1 MRRALWVAWVA
12 AVLVVGVACEQ
23 PSSQKAKSAFL
34 VRPEKIDFG
43 PSALGRTKTFKLKVA
58 NGGRASYRVEGA
70 VSSVPNVVIPPF
82 EPFTLSAGAEQELEI
97 HFTPQVEGVVQ
108 GQVEILT
115 DSGEPGEVPVNG
127 RGVKAFVEV
136 PDTALDFGN
145 VAMGMVEMRE
155 VTVRNPSDVE
165 SPLGLSIHGADADQ
179 FTAGLG
185 QSSTLAP
192 GETRVVP
199 VAYGPRRLGSAE
211 AALHVVVCEGC
222 EPAVIPMRGMGV
234 ASKLEVTPLR
244 VDFGRV
250 ALGATAEQSITVRNQ
265 GTEPLSYSGVQLLDN
280 PGGVFKVVNAPVLA
294 SGVLAAGAAVELRVA
309 FTPVALG
316 RVRDGRV
323 EIGVREQGSSA
334 PGPKVSLT
342 GEGGASCITVLPRKL
357 DYGVVA
363 EGMTATRQVQVI
375 NRCREDVLVNHLQLD
390 TLAGGYFTLAQAP
403 ASITV
408 PSGGTAEV
416 GVTFSPRSGLTA
428 PSLGQLA
435 VTVRTTASTSTEAV
449 ALTGEGRVFKPC
461 DYAPLLPARFGK
473 VPVGAEVGLGVSIRN
488 TGPEACYLAS
498 MQLAAGSDAAFT
510 AEPVENRVLE
520 PGQKATLVVRF
531 KPPAE
536 GSFSGLA
543 EAWVNHPTAGHP
555 LVPVTGE
562 GVKGC
567 FAVQPT
573 TVDFGITKLSCGP
586 RTRELIAV
594 NDCIGPVHVQGLAL
608 EQVGGEF
615 SVTSPTGFPHTIP
628 QGGRVRLSATYTP
641 VDDGDDAAAL
651 RFTLANGG
659 GEYTAGLVGRGVTK
673 AEQTDR
679 FFQESEAKVDVL
691 FVVDNSGSM
700 MEEQQS
706 LGQNFAA
713 FLTAAN
719 KASVDYRIGVT
730 TTGLDPSPGGWSECP
745 GGAQGGENGRLFP
758 VDGSRPRIIT
768 PSTPNAAGVFANNTR
783 VGVCHWNEQGL
794 DAAHRA
800 LSDPLLYQQDDPRT
814 PLAGDGNGG
823 FLREEAKLAIIFLS
837 DEEDFSSQPV
847 SFYETYFLALKGND
861 KSKLSINAI
870 VGPADLSTCP
880 TSSSSGNRYIQ
891 LAQATG
897 GAVESI
903 CTPNWAASLEKLSN
917 SAFGLNR
924 KFPLSEQPAD
934 PARIVVD
941 VNGARVPSG
950 WHYDAGTNAI
960 IFDRDAAPQAGAMV
974 EVTYPLGCN

>member
-12 AVLVVGVACEQ
+12 AAVVVAVGCER
-23 PSSQKAKSAFL
+23 PSSQKANSAFL
-34 VRPEKIDFG
+34 VRPEVIEFG
-43 PSALGRTKTFKLKVA
+43 PAALGRTKTFKLKLA

-70 VSSVPNVVIPPF
+70 VSSVPNVEIPPF
-82 EPFTLSAGAEQELEI
+82 EPFTLSAGGEQEIEV

-108 GQVEILT
+108 GMVEILT
-115 DSGEPGEVPVNG
+115 DSESSGEVPVSG

-136 PDTALDFGN
+136 PETALDFGN
-145 VAMGMVEMRE
+145 VPMGLVEMRE

-165 SPLGLSIHGADADQ
+165 SPLVMSLHGTDADQ
-179 FTAGLG
+179 FTAGVG

-192 GETRVVP
+192 GEERVVP
-199 VAYGPRRLGSAE
+199 VAYGPKRLGSAE
-211 AALHVVVCEGC
+211 AALHLVRCDGC
-222 EPAVIPMRGMGV
+222 EPVVIPLHGMGV
-234 ASKLEVTPLR
+234 ASKLEITPLR

-265 GTEPLSYSGVQLLDN
+265 GTEPLAWSGAQLLDN
-280 PGGVFKVVNAPVLA
+280 PGGVYKVVSAPTMA
-294 SGVLAAGAAVELRVA
+294 NGVLAAGAAVELRVA
-309 FTPVALG
+309 FTPAVLG
-316 RVRDGRV
+316 RARDGRV
-323 EIGVREQGSSA
+323 ELGVREQGTTA
-334 PGPKVSLT
+334 PGPKVSLA
-342 GEGGASCITVLPRKL
+342 GEGGTSCVTVLPKKL
-357 DYGVVA
+357 DFGVVA
-363 EGMTATRQVQVI
+363 EGMTGTRQVQVL
-375 NRCREDVLVNHLQLD
+375 NRCRDAVLVNNLQLD

-403 ASITV
+403 ASVTV
-408 PSGGTAEV
+408 PAGQSAFI
-416 GVTFSPRSGLTA
+416 GVTFSPRVGLKDSSA
-428 PSLGQLA
+428 GQLA
-435 VTVRTTASTSTEAV
+435 VTVRAGGATSTEGV
-449 ALTGEGRVFKPC
+449 VLSGEGRAFKPC
-461 DYAPLLPARFGK
+461 QYLVPPQLSFGK
-473 VPVGAEVGLGVSIRN
+473 VPVGASVALGVSVRN
-488 TGPEACYLAS
+488 VGTEACYLAS
-498 MQLAAGSDAAFT
+498 MQLSPASDAAFSAT
-510 AEPVENRVLE
+510 PVPNAVLE
-520 PGQKATLVVRF
+520 PGKKATLVVSF
-531 KPPAE
+531 KPELE
-536 GSFSGLA
+536 GAHSGLA

-555 LVPVTGE
+555 LVSVSGE

-573 TVDFGITKLSCGP
+573 TVDFGIAKLSCGP

-594 NDCIGPVHVQGLAL
+594 NDCVGPVTVSGMAL
-608 EQVGGEF
+608 EQEDTEF
-615 SVTSPTGFPHTIP
+615 AVTSSDAFPVAILP
-628 QGGRVRLSATYTP
+628 GSKVRLSASYTP

-651 RFTLANGG
+651 RFTLADGS
-659 GEYTAGLVGRGVTK
+659 EYTAGLVGRGVTK

-713 FLTAAN
+713 FLSAAN
-719 KASVDYRIGVT
+719 QASVDYRIGVT

-745 GGAQGGENGRLFP
+745 GGSQGGENGRLFP

-768 PSTPNAAGVFANNTR
+768 PATPNAASVFASNTR

-800 LSDPLLYQQDDPRT
+800 LSDPLLYNVDDPRT
-814 PLAGDGNGG
+814 PQASDGNGG

-870 VGPADLSTCP
+870 VGPADLGTCP

-891 LAQATG
+891 LAQSTG
-897 GAVESI
+897 GSVESI

-917 SAFGLNR
+917 SAFGPNR
-924 KFPLSEQPAD
+924 KFPLSEEPAD
-934 PARIVVD
+934 TTRIVVAVD
-941 VNGARVPSG
+941 GVPVTSG
-950 WHYDAGTNAI
+950 WEYDAGTNSI
-960 IFDRDAAPQAGAMV
+960 LFDRASAPSPGSMV

>member
-12 AVLVVGVACEQ
+12 AALVVGVACER

-34 VRPEKIDFG
+34 VRPEVIEFG
-43 PSALGRTKTFKLKVA
+43 PAALGRTKTFKLKLA

-70 VSSVPNVVIPPF
+70 VSSVPNVEIPPF
-82 EPFTLSAGAEQELEI
+82 EPFTLSAGGEQEIEI

-108 GQVEILT
+108 GMVEILT
-115 DSGEPGEVPVNG
+115 DSESGGEVPVSG

-136 PDTALDFGN
+136 PETVLDFGN
-145 VAMGMVEMRE
+145 VPMGFVEMRE
-155 VTVRNPSDVE
+155 VKVRNPSDVE
-165 SPLGLSIHGADADQ
+165 SPLVLAINGADADQ
-179 FTAGLG
+179 FTAGPG

-192 GETRVVP
+192 GEERVLP
-199 VAYGPRRLGSAE
+199 VAYAPKRLGSAE
-211 AALHVVVCEGC
+211 AELHLVRCDGC
-222 EPAVIPMRGMGV
+222 EPVVIPLRGTGI

-265 GTEPLSYSGVQLLDN
+265 GTEPLAWSGAEFLDN
-280 PGGVFKVVNAPVLA
+280 PGGVYKLVNAPVLA
-294 SGVLAAGAAVELRVA
+294 NGMLAAGATVELRVS
-309 FTPVALG
+309 FTPAALG
-316 RVRDGRV
+316 RARDGRV
-323 EIGVREQGSSA
+323 EIGVREHGSSA
-334 PGPKVSLT
+334 PGPKVSLA
-342 GEGGASCITVLPRKL
+342 GEGGTSCVTVLPKKV
-357 DYGVVA
+357 DFGVVA
-363 EGMTATRQVQVI
+363 EGMTGTREVQVF
-375 NRCREDVLVNHLQLD
+375 NRCRDAVLVSNLQLD
-390 TLAGGYFTLAQAP
+390 TVTGGYFTLAQAP
-403 ASITV
+403 ASVTV
-408 PSGGTAEV
+408 PAGQSTYL
-416 GVTFSPRSGLTA
+416 GVTFSPKAGLKAVSG
-428 PSLGQLA
+428 GRLA
-435 VTVRTTASTSTEAV
+435 VTVRAAGATSTEGV
-449 ALTGEGRVFKPC
+449 ALMGEGRVFKPC
-461 DYAPLLPARFGK
+461 EFLIPPRLSFGK
-473 VPVGAEVGLGVSIRN
+473 VPVGAQVALGVSVRN
-488 TGPEACYLAS
+488 TGAEACYLAS
-498 MQLAAGSDAAFT
+498 MSLSPASDAAFT
-510 AEPVENRVLE
+510 ANPVQNTVLE
-520 PGQKATLVVRF
+520 PGKKATLVVSF
-531 KPPAE
+531 KPEAE
-536 GSFSGLA
+536 GSYSGLA

-555 LVPVTGE
+555 LVEVTGQ

-573 TVDFGITKLSCGP
+573 TVDFGVTKLSCGP

-594 NDCIGPVHVQGLAL
+594 NDCIGPVHLSGMTL
-608 EQVGGEF
+608 EQEGEEF
-615 SVTSPTGFPHTIP
+615 AVTSQVGFPYSIP
-628 QGGRVRLSATYTP
+628 SKSSVRLTATYTP

-651 RFTLANGG
+651 RFTMDDGS
-659 GEYTAGLVGRGVTK
+659 EYTAGLVGRGVTK

-713 FLTAAN
+713 FLSAAN
-719 KASVDYRIGVT
+719 QAAVDYRIGVT

-745 GGAQGGENGRLFP
+745 GGAMGGENGRLFP

-768 PSTPNAAGVFANNTR
+768 PGTPNAAGVFASNTR

-794 DAAHRA
+794 DAAYRA
-800 LSDPLLYQQDDPRT
+800 LSDPLIYKEDDPRT
-814 PLAGDGNGG
+814 PQGADGNGG

-861 KSKLSINAI
+861 KSRLSINAI
-870 VGPADLSTCP
+870 VGPMDLGTCP
-880 TSSSSGNRYIQ
+880 TSSSSGSRYIQ

-917 SAFGLNR
+917 SAFGPNR
-924 KFPLSEQPAD
+924 KFKLSEQPAD
-934 PARIVVD
+934 PTRIVVVVD
-941 VNGARVPSG
+941 GVQVTSG
-950 WHYDAGTNAI
+950 WEYDAATNSI
-960 IFDRDAAPQAGAMV
+960 IFDRSTAPGPGSMV

>member
-1 MRRALWVAWVA
+1 M
-12 AVLVVGVACEQ
+12 VVGVACER

-34 VRPEKIDFG
+34 VRPETIEFG
-43 PSALGRTKTFKLKVA
+43 PAALGRTKSFKLKIA

-82 EPFTLSAGAEQELEI
+82 EAFTLASGAEQEIEV

-108 GQVEILT
+108 GMVEILSDSE
-115 DSGEPGEVPVNG
+115 DSGLVPVNG

-136 PDTALDFGN
+136 PETALDFGN

-165 SPLGLSIHGADADQ
+165 SPLVLAIQGADADQ
-179 FTAGLG
+179 FTAGMG
-185 QSSTLAP
+185 QSSTLLP
-192 GETRVVP
+192 GEERVVP
-199 VAYGPRRLGSAE
+199 VAYGPRRLGTAE

-222 EPAVIPMRGMGV
+222 EPAVIPLRGMGV

-280 PGGVFKVVNAPVLA
+280 PGGVFKVVNTPALS

-309 FTPVALG
+309 FTPAALG
-316 RVRDGRV
+316 RARDGRV
-323 EIGVREQGSSA
+323 EIGVREQGTSA
-334 PGPKVSLT
+334 PGPKVSLA
-342 GEGGASCITVLPRKL
+342 GEGGASCVTVLPRKV

-363 EGMTATRQVQVI
+363 EGMTATRQVQII
-375 NRCREDVLVNHLQLD
+375 NRCRDNVLVSNLQLD

-403 ASITV
+403 GSITV
-408 PSGGTAEV
+408 PASGSARV
-416 GVTFSPRSGLTA
+416 GVTFSPRAGLTA
-428 PSLGQLA
+428 PSSGQLA
-435 VTVRTTASTSTEAV
+435 VTVRTATSTSTEAV
-449 ALTGEGRVFKPC
+449 TLAGEGRVFKPC
-461 DYAPLLPARFGK
+461 VYEMPRELKFGK
-473 VPVGAEVGLGVSIRN
+473 VPVGAEVGLGVSVRN
-488 TGPEACYLAS
+488 TGTEACYLAS
-498 MQLAAGSDAAFT
+498 MQLSSDSDAVFV
-510 AEPVENRVLE
+510 AEPVQNAVLE
-520 PGQKATLVVRF
+520 PGRKATLVVRF
-531 KPPAE
+531 KPDAE
-536 GSFSGLA
+536 GVFSGLA

-555 LVPVTGE
+555 LVPVSGE

-573 TVDFGITKLSCGP
+573 TVDFGVTKLTCGP
-586 RTRELIAV
+586 RTRELLAI
-594 NDCIGPVHVQGLAL
+594 NDCIGPVRVEGMAL
-608 EQVGGEF
+608 EQVGAEF
-615 SVTSPTGFPHTIP
+615 SVSSQTAFPYTIP
-628 QGGRVRLSATYTP
+628 QGSRVRLSATYAP
-641 VDDGDDAAAL
+641 VDDGDDAAAV
-651 RFTLANGG
+651 RFTLPDGA
-659 GEYTAGLVGRGVTK
+659 EYTAGLVGRGVTK

-679 FFQESEAKVDVL
+679 FFQDSEAKVDVL

-713 FLTAAN
+713 FLSAAN
-719 KASVDYRIGVT
+719 QAAVDYRIGVT

-758 VDGSRPRIIT
+758 VDGSRPRVIT
-768 PSTPNAAGVFANNTR
+768 PATPNAASVFASNTR

-794 DAAHRA
+794 DAAFRA
-800 LSDPLLYQQDDPRT
+800 LSDPLLYKEDDPRT
-814 PLAGDGNGG
+814 ALANDGNGG

-847 SFYETYFLALKGND
+847 AFYETYFLALKGND
-861 KSKLSINAI
+861 KTKLSVNAI
-870 VGPADLSTCP
+870 VGPNDLGTCP
-880 TSSSSGNRYIQ
+880 TSSSSGSRYIQ

-917 SAFGLNR
+917 SAFGPNR
-924 KFPLSEQPAD
+924 KFTLTEQPAD
-934 PARIVVD
+934 TTKIVVD
-941 VNGARVPSG
+941 VNGIRVGSG
-950 WHYDAGTNAI
+950 WEYEASTNSI
-960 IFDRDAAPQAGAMV
+960 IFERDAAPPAGAMV

>member
-1 MRRALWVAWVA
+1 VAWVA
-12 AVLVVGVACEQ
+12 AALLVGVACDR
-23 PSSQKAKSAFL
+23 PSSQKAKSAFV
-34 VRPEKIDFG
+34 VRPEKIEFG
-43 PSALGRTKTFKLKVA
+43 PAALGRTKTLKLKVA

-82 EPFTLSAGAEQELEI
+82 EPFTLAAGAEQEIEV

-108 GQVEILT
+108 GTVEILS
-115 DSGEPGEVPVNG
+115 DAEASGEVPVNG

-136 PDTALDFGN
+136 PDTVLDFGS
-145 VAMGMVEMRE
+145 VALGLVEMRE

-165 SPLGLSIHGADADQ
+165 SPLVLAVQGVDADQ
-179 FTAGLG
+179 FTVG
-185 QSSTLAP
+185 QGASATLAP
-192 GETRVVP
+192 GEARVVS

-222 EPAVIPMRGMGV
+222 EPAVIPLRGMGI

-280 PGGVFKVVNAPVLA
+280 PGGVFRVVSAPALA
-294 SGVLAAGAAVELRVA
+294 GGVLAAGAAVEVRVA
-309 FTPVALG
+309 FTPVVTG
-316 RVRDGRV
+316 RVREGRV
-323 EIGVREQGSSA
+323 EVGVREQGSTA
-334 PGPKVSLT
+334 PGPKVALA
-342 GEGGASCITVLPRKL
+342 GEGGASCITVLPRKV

-363 EGMTATRQVQVI
+363 EGMTATRQVRVF
-375 NRCREDVLVNHLQLD
+375 NRCREDVLVNDLRLD
-390 TLAGGYFTLAQAP
+390 TLSGGFFTLARAP
-403 ASITV
+403 ASIVV
-408 PSGGTAEV
+408 PSGETAEV
-416 GVTFSPRSGLTA
+416 GVTFSPRAGLTA
-428 PSLGQLA
+428 PSTGRLA
-435 VTVRTTASTSTEAV
+435 VTVRTATTTSTEAV

-461 DYAPLLPARFGK
+461 VYAPPPPVRFGK
-473 VPVGAEVGLGVSIRN
+473 VPVGAEVGLGFSIRN
-488 TGPEACYLAS
+488 IGTEACYLAS
-498 MQLAAGSDAAFT
+498 MQLVPGSDEAFS
-510 AEPVENRVLE
+510 AQPVENQVLA

-531 KPPAE
+531 KPTAE
-536 GSFSGLA
+536 GPFSGMA
-543 EAWVNHPTAGHP
+543 EAWVNQNAPAHHP

-573 TVDFGITKLSCGP
+573 TVDFGITKLTCGP

-594 NDCIGPVHVQGLAL
+594 NDCIGPVRVDGMAL
-608 EQVGGEF
+608 EQAGEEF
-615 SVTSPTGFPHTIP
+615 RVSTQTAFPSELAP
-628 QGGRVRLSATYTP
+628 GGRVRLTATYTP

-651 RFTLANGG
+651 RFTLPDGA
-659 GEYTAGLVGRGVTK
+659 EYTAGLVGRGVAK
-673 AEQTDR
+673 GEQTDR
-679 FFQESEAKVDVL
+679 FFQESDAKVDVL

-713 FLTAAN
+713 FLSAAN
-719 KASVDYRIGVT
+719 QASVDYRIGVT

-758 VDGSRPRIIT
+758 VDGSQPRIIT
-768 PSTPNAAGVFANNTR
+768 PSTPNAAGVFASNTR

-814 PLAGDGNGG
+814 AAASDGNGG

-861 KSKLSINAI
+861 RAKLSINAI
-870 VGPADLSTCP
+870 VGPSDLSTCP
-880 TSSSSGNRYIQ
+880 TASSSGNRYIQ
-891 LAQATG
+891 LALATG
-897 GAVESI
+897 GTVESI
-903 CTPNWAASLEKLSN
+903 CTPNWAASLQKLSE

-924 KFPLSEQPAD
+924 KFPLSEEPAD
-934 PARIVVD
+934 PTLIVVD
-941 VNGARVPSG
+941 VNGVRVTTG
-950 WHYDAGTNAI
+950 WRYDAGTNAVL
-960 IFDRDAAPQAGAMV
+960 FDREAAPQAGAMV

>member
-12 AVLVVGVACEQ
+12 AALVVGVACER

-34 VRPEKIDFG
+34 VRPEAIEFG
-43 PSALGRTKTFKLKVA
+43 PAALGRTKAFKLKIA

-82 EPFTLSAGAEQELEI
+82 EPFTLSAGGEQEIEV

-108 GQVEILT
+108 GMVEILSDSE
-115 DSGEPGEVPVNG
+115 DSGLVPVNG

-136 PDTALDFGN
+136 PETALDFGN

-165 SPLGLSIHGADADQ
+165 SPLVLSIQGTDADQ
-179 FTAGLG
+179 FTAGMG
-185 QSSTLAP
+185 QSSTLAA
-192 GETRVVP
+192 GEERVVP
-199 VAYGPRRLGSAE
+199 VAFGPRRLGSAE

-222 EPAVIPMRGMGV
+222 EPAVIPLRGLGV
-234 ASKLEVTPLR
+234 ASKLEITPLR

-265 GTEPLSYSGVQLLDN
+265 GTEALSYSGVQLLDN
-280 PGGVFKVVNAPVLA
+280 PGGVFKVVNAPALA
-294 SGVLAAGAAVELRVA
+294 SGVLAAGATVELRVA
-309 FTPVALG
+309 FTPAALG

-334 PGPKVSLT
+334 PGPKVSLA
-342 GEGGASCITVLPRKL
+342 GEGGASCITVLPRKV

-363 EGMTATRQVQVI
+363 EGMTATRQVQVL
-375 NRCREDVLVNHLQLD
+375 NRCREDVLVSNLQLD
-390 TLAGGYFTLAQAP
+390 TQSGGYFTLAQAP

-408 PSGGTAEV
+408 PAGGSARV
-416 GVTFSPRSGLTA
+416 GVTFSPRAGLKAASTA
-428 PSLGQLA
+428 QLA
-435 VTVRTTASTSTEAV
+435 VTVRTATTSSTEAV
-449 ALTGEGRVFKPC
+449 NLTGEGKVFQPC
-461 DYAPLLPARFGK
+461 AYDMPRELKFGK
-473 VPVGAEVGLGVSIRN
+473 VPVGAEVGLGISVRN
-488 TGPEACYLAS
+488 TGAEACYLAS
-498 MQLAAGSDAAFT
+498 MQLAVGSDEAFT
-510 AEPVENRVLE
+510 AQPVENTVLE
-520 PGQKATLVVRF
+520 PGKKATLVVRF
-531 KPPAE
+531 KPAAE
-536 GSFSGLA
+536 GVFSGLA

-573 TVDFGITKLSCGP
+573 TVDFGITKLTCGP

-594 NDCIGPVHVQGLAL
+594 NDCIGPVEVQGLAL
-608 EQVGGEF
+608 EQTGEEF
-615 SVTSPTGFPHTIP
+615 SVTSERAFPTSIP
-628 QGGRVRLSATYTP
+628 RGSRVRLSATYTP

-651 RFTLANGG
+651 RFRLPDGS
-659 GEYTAGLVGRGVTK
+659 EYTAGLVGRGVTK

-713 FLTAAN
+713 FLSAAN
-719 KASVDYRIGVT
+719 QAAVDYRIGVT
-730 TTGLDPSPGGWSECP
+730 TTGLDSSPGGWSECP

-758 VDGSRPRIIT
+758 VDGSRPRVIT
-768 PSTPNAAGVFANNTR
+768 PSTPDAAAVFAANTR

-800 LSDPLLYQQDDPRT
+800 LSDPLIYQSDDPRT
-814 PLAGDGNGG
+814 PLANDGNAD
-823 FLREEAKLAIIFLS
+823 FLREDAKLAIIFLS

-847 SFYETYFLALKGND
+847 AFYETYFLALKGND

-870 VGPADLSTCP
+870 TGPLDLGSCP
-880 TSSSSGNRYIQ
+880 TSSSSGSRYIQ

-917 SAFGLNR
+917 SAFGPNR
-924 KFPLSEQPAD
+924 RFTLSEEPAD
-934 PARIVVD
+934 VTRIVVD
-941 VNGARVPSG
+941 VNGSRVTSG
-950 WHYDAGTNAI
+950 WEYDASTNSI
-960 IFDRDAAPQAGAMV
+960 LFERTAAPPPGAMV

>member
-1 MRRALWVAWVA
+1 MRSALWVAWVA
-12 AVLVVGVACEQ
+12 AALLVGVGCDR

-34 VRPEKIDFG
+34 VRPETIDFG
-43 PSALGRTKTFKLKVA
+43 PAALGRTKTLKVRVA

-70 VSSVPNVVIPPF
+70 VSSVPNVAIPAF
-82 EPFTLSAGAEQELEI
+82 EPFTLSAGGEQEIEV

-108 GQVEILT
+108 GSIELIT
-115 DSGEPGEVPVNG
+115 DAEGSGEVPVNG

-165 SPLGLSIHGADADQ
+165 SPLELSIQGTDADQ
-179 FTAGLG
+179 FTAGEG
-185 QSSTLAP
+185 QSDMLAA
-192 GETRVVP
+192 GEERVVQ
-199 VAYGPRRLGSAE
+199 VAYAPKRLGSAE
-211 AALHVVVCEGC
+211 AGLHIKVCEGC
-222 EPAVIPMRGMGV
+222 EPAVVPLTGAGV

-265 GTEPLSYSGVQLLDN
+265 GTQPLSYSGVTLQVN
-280 PGGVFKVVNAPVLA
+280 PGDVFRVVSAPSLVG
-294 SGVLAAGAAVELRVA
+294 GVLAPGASVEVRVA

-316 RVRDGRV
+316 RVREGRV
-323 EIGVREQGSSA
+323 EIGIREQGSSA
-334 PGPKVSLT
+334 PGPKVALA
-342 GEGGASCITVLPRKL
+342 GEGGTSCVTVLPRRL
-357 DYGVVA
+357 DFGVVA
-363 EGMTATRQVQVI
+363 EGMTATRRVEVI
-375 NRCREDVLVNHLQLD
+375 NRCRDVVLVNDLNLS
-390 TLAGGYFTLAQAP
+390 TARGGYFTLAQAP
-403 ASITV
+403 GSVLV
-408 PSGGTAEV
+408 PPGQSAFV
-416 GVTFSPRSGLTA
+416 GVTFSPRVGVTGGSA
-428 PSLGQLA
+428 GQLA
-435 VTVRTTASTSTEAV
+435 VSVRNGGATSTEAV
-449 ALTGEGRVFKPC
+449 TLLGEGKAFKPC
-461 DYAPLLPARFGK
+461 TYSVPSNLRFGR
-473 VPVGAEVGLGVSIRN
+473 VPVGAEVALGVSVRN
-488 TGPEACYLAS
+488 TGAEACYLAS
-498 MQLAAGSDAAFT
+498 MQLSAGSDEAFGAT
-510 AEPVENRVLE
+510 PVENRVLE

-536 GSFSGLA
+536 GPFSALA

-555 LVPVTGE
+555 LVPVSGE

-573 TVDFGITKLSCGP
+573 TVDFGTTKLSCGP

-594 NDCIGPVHVQGLAL
+594 NDCIGPVTVDSMTL
-608 EQVGGEF
+608 EGADGEITVGGA
-615 SVTSPTGFPHTIP
+615 PGFPRQIP
-628 QGGRVRLSATYTP
+628 QGGRMRLTATYAP
-641 VDDGDDAAAL
+641 VDDGDDTAAL
-651 RFTLANGG
+651 RFMVGG
-659 GEYTAGLVGRGVTK
+659 AEYTAGLVGRGVTK

-679 FFQESEAKVDVL
+679 FFQESEARVDVL

-713 FLTAAN
+713 FLSAAN
-719 KASVDYRIGVT
+719 QASVDYRIGVT
-730 TTGLDPSPGGWSECP
+730 TTGLDSSPGGWSECP

-758 VDGSRPRIIT
+758 VDNSRPRVIT
-768 PSTPNAAGVFANNTR
+768 PSTPNAASIFAANTR

-800 LSDPLLYQQDDPRT
+800 LSDPLMYNQDDPRT
-814 PLAGDGNGG
+814 AQGNDGNGG
-823 FLREEAKLAIIFLS
+823 FLREDAKLAIIFLS

-870 VGPADLSTCP
+870 TGPMDLSTCP
-880 TSSSSGNRYIQ
+880 TSSSSGSRYMR
-891 LAQATG
+891 LAEATG
-897 GAVESI
+897 GVVESI

-917 SAFGLNR
+917 SAFGPNR
-924 KFPLSEQPAD
+924 RFTLSEEPAD
-934 PARIVVD
+934 STRIVVTVD
-941 VNGARVPSG
+941 GVQVTTG
-950 WHYDAGTNAI
+950 WQYEAGSNSILFERT
-960 IFDRDAAPQAGAMV
+960 AAPPPGSLI

>member
-1 MRRALWVAWVA
+1 
-12 AVLVVGVACEQ
+12 
-23 PSSQKAKSAFL
+23 K
-34 VRPEKIDFG
+34 KIEFG
-43 PSALGRTKTFKLKVA
+43 PAALGRTKSFKLKLA

-70 VSSVPNVVIPPF
+70 VSSVPNVEIPPF
-82 EPFTLSAGAEQELEI
+82 EPFTLSAGAEREI
-97 HFTPQVEGVVQ
+97 EVHFTPQVEGVVQ
-108 GQVEILT
+108 GSVEILS
-115 DSGEPGEVPVNG
+115 DSEDSGEVPVNG

-136 PDTALDFGN
+136 PETALDFGN

-155 VTVRNPSDVE
+155 VTVRNPSDVD
-165 SPLGLSIHGADADQ
+165 SPLALTVHGTDADQ
-179 FTAGLG
+179 FTAGQG
-185 QSSTLAP
+185 QSTTLAP
-192 GETRVVP
+192 GEERVVP
-199 VAYGPRRLGSAE
+199 VAYAPRRLGSAE
-211 AALHVVVCEGC
+211 AALHVVVCDGC
-222 EPAVIPMRGMGV
+222 EPAVIPLRGMGV
-234 ASKLEVTPLR
+234 ASKLEITPLR

-280 PGGVFKVVNAPVLA
+280 PGGVFKVVNAPVAA

-316 RVRDGRV
+316 RVREGRV
-323 EIGVREQGSSA
+323 EIGVREQGTTA
-334 PGPKVSLT
+334 PGPKVSLA

-363 EGMTATRQVQVI
+363 EGMTATRQVQVL
-375 NRCREDVLVNHLQLD
+375 NRCREDVLVNNLQLD
-390 TLAGGYFTLAQAP
+390 TKTGGFFTLTQAP
-403 ASITV
+403 ASIPV
-408 PSGGTAEV
+408 PAGGTARV
-416 GVTFSPRSGLTA
+416 GVTFSPRAGLTA
-428 PSLGQLA
+428 PSTAQLA
-435 VTVRTTASTSTEAV
+435 VTVRTAAMTSTESV

-461 DYAPLLPARFGK
+461 AYELPSNLRFGK
-473 VPVGAEVGLGVSIRN
+473 VPVGAEVGLGISIRN
-488 TGPEACYLAS
+488 TGGEACYLAS
-498 MQLAAGSDAAFT
+498 MQLVPGSDASFSA
-510 AEPVENRVLE
+510 APLENTVLE
-520 PGQKATLVVRF
+520 PGKKATLVVRF
-531 KPPAE
+531 KPDGE
-536 GSFSGLA
+536 GPFSGLA

-555 LVPVTGE
+555 LVNVSGE

-573 TVDFGITKLSCGP
+573 TVDFGVAKLSCGP

-594 NDCIGPVHVQGLAL
+594 NDCIAPIKVQGMTL
-608 EQVGGEF
+608 EQTGEEF
-615 SVTSPTGFPHTIP
+615 SVSSQSAFPVEIGSN
-628 QGGRVRLSATYTP
+628 GGRVRLSVTYTP

-651 RFTLANGG
+651 RFTLADGS
-659 GEYTAGLVGRGVTK
+659 EYTAGLVGRGVTK

-706 LGQNFAA
+706 LGQNFSA
-713 FLTAAN
+713 FLSAAN
-719 KASVDYRIGVT
+719 QAAVDYRIGVT
-730 TTGLDPSPGGWSECP
+730 TTGLTPSPGGWSECP

-768 PSTPNAAGVFANNTR
+768 PNTPDAASIFASNTR

-814 PLAGDGNGG
+814 PLAADGNGG

-870 VGPADLSTCP
+870 VGPSDLGTCP
-880 TSSSSGNRYIQ
+880 TASSSGNRYIQ
-891 LAQATG
+891 LALATG
-897 GAVESI
+897 GSVESI
-903 CTPNWAASLEKLSN
+903 CTPNWAASLEKLSD

-924 KFPLSEQPAD
+924 KFPLSEEPAD
-934 PARIVVD
+934 PARITVD
-941 VNGARVPSG
+941 VNGAPVTSG
-950 WHYDAGTNAI
+950 WEYDAGNNAV
-960 IFDRDAAPQAGAMV
+960 IFTREAAPQAGALV
-974 EVTYPLGCN
+974 EITYPLGCN

>member
-12 AVLVVGVACEQ
+12 AALVLGVGCER
-23 PSSQKAKSAFL
+23 PSPQKAKSAFV
-34 VRPEKIDFG
+34 VRPETIEFG
-43 PSALGRTKTFKLKVA
+43 PAALGRTKSFKLKIA

-70 VSSVPNVVIPPF
+70 TSSVPNVEVPPF
-82 EPFTLSAGAEQELEI
+82 EPFVLSAGAEQEIEI

-108 GQVEILT
+108 GMVDIIT
-115 DSGEPGEVPVNG
+115 DADDGGQVPVNG

-136 PDTALDFGN
+136 PETALDFGN

-165 SPLGLSIHGADADQ
+165 SPLALSIQGTDADQ
-179 FTAGLG
+179 FSAGAG
-185 QSSTLAP
+185 QSDTLAA
-192 GETRVVP
+192 GEERVVQ
-199 VAYGPRRLGSAE
+199 VAFAPKRLGSAE
-211 AALHVVVCEGC
+211 GALHVVVCEGC
-222 EPAVIPMRGMGV
+222 EPAVIPLHGMGV

-265 GTEPLSYSGVQLLDN
+265 GTQALSFSGVQLLDN
-280 PGGVFKVVNAPVLA
+280 PGGVFKVVSEPQLPNGL
-294 SGVLAAGAAVELRVA
+294 LAAGAAVELRVA

-323 EIGVREQGSSA
+323 EVGVREQGSTA

-342 GEGGASCITVLPRKL
+342 GEGGTSCVTVLPRKI
-357 DYGVVA
+357 DFGVVA
-363 EGMTATRQVQVI
+363 EGMTATREAEVI
-375 NRCREDVLVNHLQLD
+375 NRCRESVLVSNLQLD
-390 TLAGGYFTLAQAP
+390 TLQGGFFTLAQAP

-408 PSGGTAEV
+408 PAGETVKV
-416 GVTFSPRSGLTA
+416 GVTFSPRAGLLTA
-428 PSLGQLA
+428 SAGQLA
-435 VTVRTTASTSTEAV
+435 VTVRTNSTASTEAV
-449 ALTGEGRVFKPC
+449 SLAGEGRVFKPC
-461 DYAPLLPARFGK
+461 KYEMPPELHFGK
-473 VPVGAEVGLGVSIRN
+473 VPVGASVALGVSVRN
-488 TGPEACYLAS
+488 TGTEACYLAS
-498 MQLAAGSDAAFT
+498 MQLAAGSDSVFT
-510 AEPVENRVLE
+510 SLPVQNGVLE
-520 PGQKATLVVRF
+520 PGKKATLVVSF
-531 KPPAE
+531 KPDAE
-536 GSFSGLA
+536 GPFSGMA
-543 EAWVNHPTAGHP
+543 EAWVNGGHP
-555 LVPVTGE
+555 LANLTGE

-573 TVDFGITKLSCGP
+573 TADFGITKLSCGP
-586 RTRELIAV
+586 RTRELLAI
-594 NDCIGPVHVQGLAL
+594 NDCLGPVTVAGMAL

-615 SVTSPTGFPHTIP
+615 HVTSDQAFPYEIP
-628 QGGRVRLSATYTP
+628 RGGRVHLTASYTP
-641 VDDGDDAAAL
+641 EDDGDDAATL
-651 RFTLANGG
+651 RFTLNDGA
-659 GEYTAGLVGRGVTK
+659 EYTAGLVGRGVTK

-706 LGQNFAA
+706 LGQNFAS
-713 FLTAAN
+713 FLSAAN
-719 KASVDYRIGVT
+719 QAAVDYRIGVT

-768 PSTPNAAGVFANNTR
+768 PATPNAATVFANNTR

-794 DAAHRA
+794 DAAYRA
-800 LSDPLLYQQDDPRT
+800 LSDPLIYKADDPRT
-814 PLAGDGNGG
+814 PQANDGNAG

-861 KSKLSINAI
+861 KTKLSINAI
-870 VGPADLSTCP
+870 VGPMDLGTCP
-880 TSSSSGNRYIQ
+880 TSSSSGSRYIQ
-891 LAQATG
+891 LAQATN

-917 SAFGLNR
+917 SAFGPNR
-924 KFPLSEQPAD
+924 RFRLTEEPAD
-934 PARIVVD
+934 PARIVVEVD
-941 VNGARVPSG
+941 GVQVTDG
-950 WHYDAGTNAI
+950 WHYEADSNSI
-960 IFDRDAAPQAGAMV
+960 LFDRDAAPAPGAMI